1 MRRTLRQL
9 AAVKPSRFLEPGA
22 PTGLTGLLTHP
33 APRSTLIYLY
43 SSTLDKLAAFPETS
57 LYRQSTEAITKH
69 RMAIVSAVKPDG
81 YKLWAER
88 ANLKMEEHPDVFNTA
103 EGEVPHDDSR
113 HVRVERDGKAFVVTK
128 VEKPYDDTAVEWDG
142 EEYTGGELEGT
153 RSEKDRK
160 GQGIIGLKRPGTDSK
175 TVRWDPEPPLS
186 IEQYVLS

>member
-22 PTGLTGLLTHP
+22 PTGLTGLLTHS

-43 SSTLDKLAAFPETS
+43 SSTLEKLAAFPETS

-69 RMAIVSAVKPDG
+69 RMAIVSAVEPDG

-88 ANLKMEEHPDVFNTA
+88 AKLKMEEHPDVFTTA
-103 EGEVPHDDSR
+103 EGDVPHDDNR

-128 VEKPYDDTAVEWDG
+128 AEKLYDDQTVEWDG
-142 EEYTGGELEGT
+142 EEYSGGELEGT
-153 RSEKDRK
+153 RSEKERR
-160 GQGIIGLKRPGTDSK
+160 GQATIAMKRPGSDKK
-175 TVRWDPEPPLS
+175 TVKWDPEPPLS
-186 IEQYVLS
+186 IEQ